1 MSDDL
6 QARIGTIL
14 IGLAS
19 GLLPLAIFTPFYAI
33 WPVFA
38 WPVVGFAFFVVAVA
52 WSIYLGAHAVH
63 LFRLG
68 RRLPHEATADDE
80 RISKAMGI
88 TGGVQGGVIITSA
101 IVLALLGL
109 WPWILP
115 TVVLVVALH
124 FLVMPWIFHRSVD
137 YYLGAAMLA
146 VSAVGFILTAQ
157 GQESWQVTWGVVGIG
172 ATLVTSTYGLLL
184 RRTVGGILAEYRHQA
199 AI

>member
-1 MSDDL
+1 M
-6 QARIGTIL
+6 
-14 IGLAS
+14 
-19 GLLPLAIFTPFYAI
+19 
-33 WPVFA
+33 
-38 WPVVGFAFFVVAVA
+38 
-52 WSIYLGAHAVH
+52 
-63 LFRLG
+63 
-68 RRLPHEATADDE
+68 
-80 RISKAMGI
+80 
-88 TGGVQGGVIITSA
+88 IIASA

-172 ATLVTSTYGLLL
+172 ATLVTSTYGLQL